1 MADLVQLDYEGK
13 SVGLTPMNLSKT
25 TIARF
30 FRVHE
35 DGLHLKIVKNGKC
48 ENVWPLSNG
57 KFLLPTGTKSAH
69 VVAFPAE
76 DQDLQ
81 EEEDDDFQGTFG
93 ARATSHPIPR
103 PSISGRSRVLSPPV
117 TSAGFGKRPAPGFSF
132 IKSKKKKQMNLVKDF
147 TFSSLDEE
155 GQMVMLFPISINL
168 TELLERFGQ
177 LSVSIVCS
185 AIEQELRDQGEV
197 VRLVVLDARGQP
209 IMDSSHTR
217 KEEFW
222 ASQRTFRAMSQQ
234 TFRKWK
240 PGVWAALSTG
250 LYTLEDEEVPE

>member
-1 MADLVQLDYEGK
+1 MFAIYFFLQCFISVLYKEGNILK
-13 SVGLTPMNLSKT
+13 
-25 TIARF
+25 ARF
-30 FRVHE
+30 TFH
-35 DGLHLKIVKNGKC
+35 
-48 ENVWPLSNG
+48 
-57 KFLLPTGTKSAH
+57 FLI
-69 VVAFPAE
+69 FIII
-76 DQDLQ
+76 
-81 EEEDDDFQGTFG
+81 
-93 ARATSHPIPR
+93 RATSHPIPR

-155 GQMVMLFPISINL
+155 GQMVMLLPISINL

-217 KEEFW
+217 SKLLYSVYSFFVPAILSSFCFSEKETVGIFVLL
-222 ASQRTFRAMSQQ
+222 ACNDSVSSKHHYPRNFSSTRQQ
-234 TFRKWK
+234 
-240 PGVWAALSTG
+240 
-250 LYTLEDEEVPE
+250 DM